1 MIEMREYEVAV
12 ILKPGLEENDRAQIV
27 ERVTGWLTHGEEE
40 SGKPAADH
48 WGQRSL
54 AYPIKKF
61 TEGYYI
67 FFTATLDPSKI
78 REFERNVVFVEDILR
93 YLVIRKDE

>member
-27 ERVTGWLTHGEEE
+27 ERVSGWLTQGEEE

-61 TEGYYI
+61 TEGYYKFYKETLLHTKNVEFKPNV
-67 FFTATLDPSKI
+67 FFY
-78 REFERNVVFVEDILR
+78 EDI
-93 YLVIRKDE
+93 